1 MMFHLKPPDQ
11 LSNHLGS
18 VLVVVFDRKEPI
30 GNTNIGLTSCSADVK
45 SATDSYPFGI
55 VLQTFES
62 DSYSYGFNG
71 MEKDDEIKG
80 NGNSY
85 DFGARMHDARLGRW
99 IRVDPFSDKCA
110 NESPYNFDFNSLLI
124 LIDPDGKEP
133 RLGQLGNLKQV
144 LLELMNVW
152 NMETPQS
159 KEQRETYPN
168 KKKETF
174 SSVSTNQKL
183 MQLMKHFE
191 GNARFNHNEETGG
204 FDEQKGSVNVKSYI
218 YTETR
223 WWIDL
228 HYFFTLAQIIKEH
241 GQKYAELY
249 SFNSERYLRRIRL
262 FSFVSVYL
270 VQTTKATRI

>member
-1 MMFHLKPPDQ
+1 MRLCFVGRGLISLMMFHLKPPDQ

-18 VLVVVFDRKEPI
+18 VLVVVFDGKEPI

-85 DFGARMHDARLGRW
+85 DYGARMHDARLVRW

-152 NMETPQS
+152 IMETPQS

-191 GNARFNHNEETGG
+191 GNARFNYNEETGG
-204 FDEQKGSVNVKSYI
+204 FDEQKRKSKK
-218 YTETR
+218 
-223 WWIDL
+223 L
-228 HYFFTLAQIIKEH
+228 HLH
-241 GQKYAELY
+241 R
-249 SFNSERYLRRIRL
+249 N
-262 FSFVSVYL
+262 
-270 VQTTKATRI
+270 